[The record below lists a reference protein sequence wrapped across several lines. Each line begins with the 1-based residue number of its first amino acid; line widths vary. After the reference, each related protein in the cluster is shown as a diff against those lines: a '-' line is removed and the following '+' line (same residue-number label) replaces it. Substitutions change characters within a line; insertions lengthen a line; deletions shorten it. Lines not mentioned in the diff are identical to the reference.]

1 MSHTAKLGLDARGNL
16 TRIDNALNSM
26 PQRLQAVQKEL
37 ENLYNQQ
44 TAAKVEV
51 QKPFMQEQELKEK
64 TARLAVLDK
73 ELNMSAMCESSSKD
87 TAMVSKQKRPSVLD
101 CLKQTPQKGL
111 SVPKKSK
118 TEREVR

>member
-1 MSHTAKLGLDARGNL
+1 MQG
-16 TRIDNALNSM
+16 
-26 PQRLQAVQKEL
+26 VQKEL

-44 TAAKVEV
+44 SAAKVEV
-51 QKPFMQEQELKEK
+51 QKPFMQEQELREK

-73 ELNMSAMCESSSKD
+73 ELNMSAMRELSSRD

-101 CLKQTPQKGL
+101 CLKQSPQKGS

-118 TEREVR
+118 TEREAR